1 MPTLLVARM
10 IDLIIA
16 LKQRIGKRNFP
27 KRRNTALSL
36 ALLGNKCYNNKIGV
50 LCPAFFL
57 KDQYVSPAFLAN
69 YPL

>member
-10 IDLIIA
+10 IDFIIA
-16 LKQRIGKRNFP
+16 PKQRIGKRNFP
-27 KRRNTALSL
+27 KRRNTVLSL

-57 KDQYVSPAFLAN
+57 KDRYVSPAFLAN

>member
-10 IDLIIA
+10 IDFIIA

-27 KRRNTALSL
+27 KEEIQALSL
-36 ALLGNKCYNNKIGV
+36 ALMGNKCYNNKIGV